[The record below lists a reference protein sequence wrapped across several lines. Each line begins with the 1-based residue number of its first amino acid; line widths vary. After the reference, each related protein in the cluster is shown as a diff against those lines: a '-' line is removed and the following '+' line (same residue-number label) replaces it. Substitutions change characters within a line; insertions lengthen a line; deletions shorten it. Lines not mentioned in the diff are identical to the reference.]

1 MACTRQSALEYI
13 QNGRR
18 LLVERLQ
25 NLSLVV
31 ENLFQRKVLQEEEVS
46 KIQAEVDRFDQ
57 TRKILDWVTAKGEAA
72 CYELL
77 MILDITRKRTLD
89 NADLQQWI
97 SCFPFK
103 EDPEMTDYLVG
114 SKPCHRYQSQLKCK
128 ARKIT
133 EGAWKQSSRLLP
145 ERNRNEVTFSYT
157 PLVLDTDVPSS
168 LSKIETKSKRCKK
181 ARPKKLKSFI
191 PMAKQET
198 SPADLLKTPMRR
210 ILLFGKPGIGKTA
223 VAHQMLNLWAQKD
236 HRELDYMFYFD
247 VRDISPSTNP
257 MRLEDL
263 LFNMYSEPEESR
275 EEVLQDIKKNS
286 ENVVIIFDGITYL
299 SSHSVIKKLVDKDL
313 LPDAKIVITCRPE
326 VPSRDFLTDWP
337 SFRVEVKGFS
347 NESIR
352 AYLIKMLSAEP
363 NPTPNHDSLSSV
375 LNNLEL
381 FSLCHVPMYALM
393 VVACI
398 YYSTPEASKQPWP
411 TTKMYINILRYCILK
426 HSGKQTN
433 DLNKC
438 LVENRE
444 KILSLAKIAFDATQQ
459 KTMNLTELSCELSS
473 VQFSFLGALMIMVEP
488 TVSDTYS
495 AFLHYTMQEFFGAL
509 WLLQNPDKI
518 REVLQKCQTEE
529 WKHTKHM
536 VPFMCGLLNERNIQL
551 VNGLVPAQQTKK
563 TSDWFL
569 KEVVNTFLPLQ
580 TNQDHAEGDAPEFEI
595 DLLFLCQCLYESQ
608 STEACLLL
616 LDKLDYNLD
625 LDEEHLDPHQCC
637 AVSYMISQSAERKV
651 GLDLN
656 SCTVSDQGLRLIL
669 ASLKNVRYLG
679 SDPSMLCQLWTTL
692 LSGEADIDFTS
703 LLGLCGNELRLPFL
717 GERRVFERAEEV
729 MKQSLERVNLLL
741 HWDRTTLLSEAL
753 SKTILKC
760 LTHIN
765 KLSFTPL
772 QHQRGSPE
780 KLEKEE
786 KAVLLDLCLQ
796 AGLYHRET
804 FQGAVNTLL
813 SLFSVYQTER
823 YDILLDLYS
832 HVKYNRKQA
841 GRSILPSLRPLYQP
855 APAVWSIDLSERK
868 ASLLLEVLKL
878 QPEKKSVELKYWSD
892 EESEVR
898 SFLQCLPYISQLRIA
913 PPQDQRRSPE
923 DLRKR
928 EKTFLLNLCLQAAL
942 HERENIQTT
951 VEKVSLSEVYHDL
964 KWDLLLDLYSHV
976 KNYET
981 QTGRSVLPAL
991 QTVYQSAPA
1000 VWSIDL
1006 SERKVSLLLEV
1017 LKLQPEKKPVEL
1029 WGWSDEES
1037 EVRSFLQCLPYISE
1051 LGFIFEEYEPSE
1063 LIKFLVG
1070 LLSQAAEWEEQ
1081 SGEKTLK
1088 LLSSVCTYS
1097 TFPLCDWDDDKKWF
1111 QCDFLLDLY
1120 SHVKDYETQTGRSV
1134 LPALQTVYQ
1143 SAPAVW
1149 YIDLSE
1155 RKASL
1160 LLEVLKLQS
1169 EKKPVQLE
1177 GWSDE
1182 DSEVRSFLQCLP
1194 YISQL
1199 RFLRWSSDNSEL
1211 IKFLVGLLSQ
1221 AAEWEEQSGEKTL
1234 KLVSSV
1240 CTYSTFPLCDGDD
1253 YDTSFQCDFLL
1264 DLYSHVKDYETQ
1276 TGRSVLPALQP
1287 VYQSAPAVWSIDL
1300 SERKVSL
1307 LLDVLKLQPVKKPVE
1322 LKGWSDEESE
1332 VRSFLQCLPYISQ
1345 LRRRGGKQP
1354 LQLLNCSCSFTPPQ
1368 YQRRS
1373 PEDWRKREKT
1383 FLLNM
1388 CLQAALHERE
1398 TIQTTVEKVLSLSE
1412 VYHDRKWDLLLDLYS
1427 HVKDYETQTGR
1438 SVLPALQPVYQSA
1451 PAVWSIDLSERKAS
1465 LLLEV
1470 LKLQPGKKP
1479 VELKYWSDE
1488 ESEVRSFLQCL
1499 PYISQLSFPPPQDQ
1513 RRSPEEWRKREK
1525 TFLLNLC
1532 LQAALH
1538 ERETIQTTVE
1548 KVLSLSEVYHDRKW
1562 SLLLDLYS
1570 HVKDYETQTGRSVLP
1585 ALQPVYQS
1593 APAVWSIDLSER
1605 KASLLLEVLKLQPEK
1620 KPVQLEGWSDE
1631 ESEVRS
1637 FLQCLP
1643 YISQLSFPP
1652 PQDQR
1657 RSPEEWRKREKT
1669 FLLNLCLQAALHERE
1684 TIQTTVEKVLSLSE
1698 VYHDRKW
1705 SLLLDLYSH
1714 VKDYETQTGRSV
1726 LPALQPV
1733 YQSAP
1738 AVWSIDLSERKASL
1752 LLEVL
1757 KLQPEKKPV
1766 QLEGWSDEE
1775 SEVRSFLQC
1784 LPYISQLSFPPPQD
1798 QRRSPEDWR
1807 KREKTFLLNMCLQ
1820 AALHERENIQT
1831 TVEKVS
1837 LSEVYHD
1844 LKWDLLLDLYSH
1856 VKNYETQT
1864 GRSVLPALQTV
1875 YQSAPAVW
1883 SIDLSERKV
1892 SLLLEVLKLQP
1903 EKKPVELWGWS
1914 DEESEVRSFLQC
1926 LPYISELGFIFEEY
1940 EPSELI
1946 KFLVGLLSQAAEWE
1960 EQSGE
1965 KTLKL
1970 LSSVCTY
1977 STFPLCDWDD
1987 DKKWF
1992 QCDFLLDLYSHVKDY
2007 ETQTGRSVLPALQ
2020 TVYQSAPAV
2029 WYIDLSERKAS
2040 LLLEVLKLQSE
2051 KKPVQLEGWSDE
2063 DSEVRSFLQCL
2074 PYISQLRFL
2083 RWSSDNSELIKF
2095 LVGLLSQ
2102 AAEWEEQSGEKTLKL
2117 VSSVCTYSTFPL
2129 CDGDD
2134 YDTSFQCD
2142 FLLDL
2147 YSHVKDY
2154 ETQTGRS
2161 VLPALQPVYQS
2172 APAVW
2177 SIDLSERKVS
2187 LLLDVLK
2194 LQPVKKPVELKG
2206 WSDEESEVRSFL
2218 QCLPYISQLRRR
2230 GGKQPLQ
2237 LLNCSCS
2244 FTPPQYQRRSPED
2257 WRKREKTFL
2266 LNMCLQAALHE
2277 RETIQTTVEK
2287 VLSLS
2292 EVYHDRKWD
2301 LLLDLYSHVKDY
2313 ETQTGRSV
2321 LPALQPVYQSA
2332 PAVWSIDLSERKASL
2347 LLEVLKLQPGKKPV
2361 ELKYWSDEE
2370 SEVRSFLQC
2379 LPYISQLSFHLWRYE
2394 PSELIKFLVGLL
2406 SQAAEWEE
2414 QSGEKTLKL
2423 LSSVCTYSTFPLCDW
2438 DDDKKWFQCD
2448 FLLDLYSHVKD
2459 YETQTGRSVLPAL
2472 QPVYQ
2477 SAPAV
2482 WSIDL
2487 SERKA
2492 SLLLEV
2498 LKLQP
2503 GKKPVELN
2511 YWSDE
2516 ESEVRS
2522 FLQCLPYI
2530 SQLSFHL
2537 WRYEPSE
2544 LIKFLVGLLSQAA
2557 EWEEQSGEKTL
2568 KLLSSVCTYSTF
2580 PLCDWDDDKKWF
2592 QSDFL
2597 LDLYSHVKD
2606 YETQTGRSVLPA
2618 LQPVYQS
2625 APAVWSI
2632 DLSERKVSLLLDVL
2646 KLQPEKKPVELKGWS
2661 DEDNQVRSFLQCLPY
2676 ISQLSCDSDRFFQR
2690 VCESIPVRSREDAQH
2705 LASLLQ
2711 ALGSTLSLGDQL
2723 PRKTCRSVV
2732 RVLGLCASRVDLTLT
2747 PSKISLKGASLLFT
2761 RVSQLHKLRLNVGM
2775 SVRLARLARRT
2786 WRGGTPLTVPELSL
2800 VLKSSQPPERVLSR
2814 ALSSVASLL
2823 RFWRVQCLDLTDF
2836 CIQGHSLITLLC
2848 HQGPLTLRLHSDT
2861 LQQLAVVVYEAQDK
2875 DLTQWFL
2882 EKVGGDLT
2890 SCRLDWEVLLSL
2902 LQHSTHNITVDLRK
2916 NRLPEK
2922 NISDL
2927 LPFLGRVI
2935 FKRLSSSFVKSII
2948 RQIYNSRDSDCVSS
2962 LLRSSAQWINLNSR
2976 ELDRVDCTSLCFT
2989 LQHSHQVKVNLLWT
3003 SIPPGEIESILPL
3016 LDRVSQLSVDR
3027 KLLLSFLHSCAA
3039 SQILQGALSPTT
3051 TTTAAELLRAL
3062 QYRLDFSCSSSVDLS
3077 AHDQGGALCLTTDHC
3092 RAINSVLKQS
3102 QHSTRLV
3109 QNPTQNQSRNQPHVQ
3124 LILKD

>member
-1051 LGFIFEEYEPSE
+1051 LG
-1063 LIKFLVG
+1063 
-1070 LLSQAAEWEEQ
+1070 
-1081 SGEKTLK
+1081 
-1088 LLSSVCTYS
+1088 
-1097 TFPLCDWDDDKKWF
+1097 
-1111 QCDFLLDLY
+1111 
-1120 SHVKDYETQTGRSV
+1120 
-1134 LPALQTVYQ
+1134 
-1143 SAPAVW
+1143 
-1149 YIDLSE
+1149 
-1155 RKASL
+1155 
-1160 LLEVLKLQS
+1160 
-1169 EKKPVQLE
+1169 
-1177 GWSDE
+1177 
-1182 DSEVRSFLQCLP
+1182 
-1194 YISQL
+1194 
-1199 RFLRWSSDNSEL
+1199 FLRWSSDNSEL

>member
-1926 LPYISELGFIFEEY
+1926 LPYISELGF
-1940 EPSELI
+1940 
-1946 KFLVGLLSQAAEWE
+1946 
-1960 EQSGE
+1960 
-1965 KTLKL
+1965 
-1970 LSSVCTY
+1970 
-1977 STFPLCDWDD
+1977 
-1987 DKKWF
+1987 
-1992 QCDFLLDLYSHVKDY
+1992 
-2007 ETQTGRSVLPALQ
+2007 
-2020 TVYQSAPAV
+2020 
-2029 WYIDLSERKAS
+2029 
-2040 LLLEVLKLQSE
+2040 
-2051 KKPVQLEGWSDE
+2051 
-2063 DSEVRSFLQCL
+2063 
-2074 PYISQLRFL
+2074 
-2083 RWSSDNSELIKF
+2083 
-2095 LVGLLSQ
+2095 
-2102 AAEWEEQSGEKTLKL
+2102 
-2117 VSSVCTYSTFPL
+2117 
-2129 CDGDD
+2129 
-2134 YDTSFQCD
+2134 
-2142 FLLDL
+2142 
-2147 YSHVKDY
+2147 
-2154 ETQTGRS
+2154 
-2161 VLPALQPVYQS
+2161 
-2172 APAVW
+2172 
-2177 SIDLSERKVS
+2177 
-2187 LLLDVLK
+2187 
-2194 LQPVKKPVELKG
+2194 
-2206 WSDEESEVRSFL
+2206 
-2218 QCLPYISQLRRR
+2218 
-2230 GGKQPLQ
+2230 
-2237 LLNCSCS
+2237 
-2244 FTPPQYQRRSPED
+2244 TPPQYQRRSPED